1 MITRR
6 YHYLAYRYYLW
17 RCLHC
22 RIRNPWIRR
31 DRCALWLLKAL
42 VHHNLSLAPSMKY
55 LSEAIGK
62 AWGHQPGDS
71 A

>member
-1 MITRR
+1 MIYTAENLPVVDPMDIR
-6 YHYLAYRYYLW
+6 
-17 RCLHC
+17 
-22 RIRNPWIRR
+22 RIRNPWERR

-55 LSEAIGK
+55 LSESIGK